1 MSIITAKELKQRTG
15 EVMKKVKSGERLTV
29 TYRGR
34 PVAVIAPPEVEG
46 RNALGEELR
55 PFKDAWRDIE
65 ESLERAEPE
74 FKGWREAMG
83 WVRDR
88 I

>member
-1 MSIITAKELKQRTG
+1 MGIITAKELKQRTG
-15 EVMKKVKSGERLTV
+15 EVIRKVKSGERLTV

-34 PVAVIAPPEVEG
+34 PVAVIAPPEMEG
-46 RNALGEELR
+46 RKALGELR

-65 ESLERAEPE
+65 ESLERTKPR
-74 FKGWREAMG
+74 FKGWREAIE
-83 WVRDR
+83 WVRGR